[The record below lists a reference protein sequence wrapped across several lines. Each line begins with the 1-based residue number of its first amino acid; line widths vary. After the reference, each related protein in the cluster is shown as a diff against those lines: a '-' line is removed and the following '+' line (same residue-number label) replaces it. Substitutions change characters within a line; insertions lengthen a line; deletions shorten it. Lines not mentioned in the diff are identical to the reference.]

1 MISCPIKNS
10 YCTNTYAWYKYSNDQ
25 CGLISSL
32 ESIAR
37 NLQKINEKLIEPN
50 LEEINKTREI
60 NTAMALNNIEVQ
72 KKTAALLDKC
82 SIYINKEIVR
92 SQLEQEKETF
102 KEE

>member
-10 YCTNTYAWYKYSNDQ
+10 YCTNTCAWYKYSNDQ
-25 CGLISSL
+25 CSLISSL

-50 LEEINKTREI
+50 LEEIEKTREI

-72 KKTAALLDKC
+72 KKTATLLDKC
-82 SIYINKEIVR
+82 STYINKEIAR
-92 SQLEQEKETF
+92 SQLEQERWDT
-102 KEE
+102 

>member
-10 YCTNTYAWYKYSNDQ
+10 YCTNTCAWYKCSNDQ

-82 SIYINKEIVR
+82 STYINKEIVR